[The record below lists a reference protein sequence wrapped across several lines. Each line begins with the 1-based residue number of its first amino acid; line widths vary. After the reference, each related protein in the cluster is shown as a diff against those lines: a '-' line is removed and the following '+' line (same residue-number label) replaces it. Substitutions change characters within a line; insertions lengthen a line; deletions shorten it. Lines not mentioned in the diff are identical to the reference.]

1 MKQQYLKIVI
11 ITGIIIAMLIF
22 GLIRVNAQ
30 ENLEQLKILTEMRVD
45 IKYIKSNINEIKN
58 DNKTAGEQV
67 NTLKNRVTKVE
78 ERQTNIKN
86 DLYEIAGRNNW
97 VTGFIGSILL
107 LMLGLQLKRS
117 YSHRK
122 NNDGKTTH

>member
-1 MKQQYLKIVI
+1 MKQRYLKIIV
-11 ITGIIIAMLIF
+11 ITGIIAAILIF
-22 GLIRVNAQ
+22 GLIKVNAQ

-58 DNKTAGEQV
+58 NNKMAGEQV

-78 ERQTNIKN
+78 ERQTNIKS

-122 NNDGKTTH
+122 NNNGKTAH

>member
-1 MKQQYLKIVI
+1 MKQRYLKIIV
-11 ITGIIIAMLIF
+11 ITGIIAAILIF
-22 GLIRVNAQ
+22 GLIKVNAQ

-58 DNKTAGEQV
+58 NNKMAGEQV

-78 ERQTNIKN
+78 ERQTNIKK
-86 DLYEIAGRNNW
+86 DLYEIAGRSNW

-122 NNDGKTTH
+122 NNNGKAAH

>member
-1 MKQQYLKIVI
+1 MKQQYLKIII
-11 ITGIIIAMLIF
+11 ITGIIVAILIF
-22 GLIRVNAQ
+22 GLIKVNAQ

-58 DNKTAGEQV
+58 NNKIAGEQV

-78 ERQTNIKN
+78 ERQTNIKS

-122 NNDGKTTH
+122 NNNGKTAH